1 MSQSLSVAETE
12 YAPIPPAK
20 ATRSGRASSTTRA
33 PRSRHP
39 GKRLPEPM
47 PVPDLDWPSNLY
59 ADSDSIGELVAEDF
73 PLPPHIEATLFGH
86 AAQVSTRH

>member
-12 YAPIPPAK
+12 FAPVLPAK
-20 ATRSGRASSTTRA
+20 ATRSRRDSSKTRA
-33 PRSRHP
+33 TRSSHP
-39 GKRLPEPM
+39 EKRLPEPM

-59 ADSDSIGELVAEDF
+59 ADSANIGELIAEDF
-73 PLPPHIEATLFGH
+73 PLPPHIEAMLFGH